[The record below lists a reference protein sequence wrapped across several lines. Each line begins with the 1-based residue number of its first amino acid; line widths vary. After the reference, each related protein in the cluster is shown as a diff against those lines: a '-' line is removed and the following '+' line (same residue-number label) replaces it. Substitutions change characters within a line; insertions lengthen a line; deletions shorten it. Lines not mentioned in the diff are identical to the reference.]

1 MRVHSLSMLRHSC
14 LIAKALWL
22 AVAFCFFSCAGT
34 GTPQPASA
42 PEEPA
47 AEQAPGV
54 VAEPSAAPAPA
65 DHSQAAIP
73 VFPVDPSW
81 GDYDAPATMVLFN
94 DFECPFCARVL
105 PTLDGLR
112 EKYGKEKLRIVWKNH
127 PLPFHKRAK
136 PAHEAAMAVFDLV
149 GNKGFWTFHDLA
161 FANREELSDENFILW
176 AREAGVN
183 DADGFKDALR
193 NPWLSQKIDDDSR
206 LAVELGLNGTPATS
220 INGVE
225 ITGAQPSEKFEAII
239 DAQLA
244 HAQRLRAGGM
254 RPSEVYPT
262 LVAFNLEHEADRKP
276 VKEQVEPDLNV
287 WAVPVY
293 SDDPWKGGKEP
304 LVTIIEFAEFQCPF
318 CKRVTPTLEAI
329 LAKYGA
335 DVQIVWKDNP
345 LGFHPRAVPA
355 ATIARAIYKAK
366 GNQGFWRAHDAIFAS
381 QPQLED
387 DELLAAVA
395 DLGVSPFF
403 LKRAIAKNE
412 FADKFDQSGEL
423 AFEFDARGTPHF
435 FVNGRRIKG
444 AQSLDVF
451 EEVIEE
457 ELTKARKL
465 VESGIAR
472 SKIYD
477 HIFKSGKSGKRP
489 ERKDVGLPPPD
500 APFRGNAQAKIVI
513 QEFSDFQC
521 PFCARANPTLTQ
533 VLQEYGKEV
542 KLVWRNYPLPFHKE
556 APLAAEA
563 AFEIYVQKGNSA
575 FWKYHDRLFQEQKE
589 AGLGRAQLERYA
601 SELGG
606 IDMVRFSK
614 ALDERKHQA
623 RIQADV
629 DVAKKAGITGTPG
642 FVVGDLFVSGAQPF
656 SAFKRAITL
665 KQAELKKK

>member
-1 MRVHSLSMLRHSC
+1 MPVYPSSMLGPCS
-14 LIAKALWL
+14 LAAKLLWL
-22 AVAFCFFSCAGT
+22 AAAFCFFSCATNGSQ
-34 GTPQPASA
+34 QPAST

-47 AEQAPGV
+47 AEQAPSV
-54 VAEPSAAPAPA
+54 VAEPPLAPSPA

-73 VFPVDPSW
+73 IFPVDPSW
-81 GDYDAPATMVLFN
+81 GDSDAPVTMVLFS

-105 PTLDGLR
+105 PTFDVLR
-112 EKYGKEKLRIVWKNH
+112 EKYGEKKLRIVWKNH

-136 PAHEAAMAVFDLV
+136 PAHEAAMAVFELV
-149 GNKGFWTFHDLA
+149 GNKGFWIFHDLV
-161 FANREELSDENFILW
+161 FANRQELSDENFILW

-193 NPWLSQKIDDDSR
+193 NPWFSQKIDEDSR
-206 LAVELGLNGTPATS
+206 LARELGLNGTPATS

-225 ITGAQPSEKFEAII
+225 ITGAQPSEKFEAVI

-262 LVAFNLEHEADRKP
+262 LVALNLEHQADQQP
-276 VKEQVEPDLNV
+276 VKEEDASDLRV

-293 SDDPWKGGKEP
+293 ADDPWKGGKEP
-304 LVTIIEFAEFQCPF
+304 LVTIVEFAEFQCPF

-329 LAKYGA
+329 LAKYGD
-335 DVQIVWKDNP
+335 DVRIVWKDNP

-355 ATIARAIYKAK
+355 ATIALAIYKAK
-366 GNQGFWRAHDAIFAS
+366 GNQGFWLAHDAIFAS
-381 QPQLED
+381 QPKLED
-387 DELLAAVA
+387 DDLLAAVA
-395 DLGVSPFF
+395 DLGVSPFL
-403 LKRAIAKNE
+403 LKRAIANHE

-423 AFEFDARGTPHF
+423 ALEFEARGTPQF

-444 AQSLDVF
+444 AQSLDAF
-451 EEVIEE
+451 EEVVDEQ
-457 ELTKARKL
+457 LAKARKL
-465 VESGIAR
+465 VESGVAR
-472 SKIYD
+472 IKIYD
-477 HIFKSGKSGKRP
+477 HILKSGKSGKRP
-489 ERKDVGLPPPD
+489 ERKDVGLPPAD
-500 APFRGNAQAKIVI
+500 APFAGNARAKIVI

-521 PFCARANPTLTQ
+521 PFCARVNPTLKQ
-533 VLQEYGKEV
+533 VLKEYGKDV

-563 AFEIYVQKGNSA
+563 AFEIYLQQGNSA

-589 AGLGRAQLERYA
+589 GGLKRPQLERYA
-601 SELGG
+601 SELGN

-623 RIQADV
+623 RIEADV
-629 DVAKKAGITGTPG
+629 DAAKKAGISGTPG